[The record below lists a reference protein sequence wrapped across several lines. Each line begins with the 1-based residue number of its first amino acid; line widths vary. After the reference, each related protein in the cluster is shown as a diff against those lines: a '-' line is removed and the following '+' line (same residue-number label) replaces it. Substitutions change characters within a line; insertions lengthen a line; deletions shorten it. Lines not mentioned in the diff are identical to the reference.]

1 MRCPY
6 CKEQEDKVIDS
17 RAAENGTV
25 IRRRRQCLS
34 CDRRFTTYERIEA
47 TNKLLVIK
55 KDGSREPYLREKLIA
70 GVQRACWKLSL
81 RAEQIEQLVDEVEEE
96 IFRKFDRE
104 VPSVGLGLAI
114 SVRLRKL
121 DKIAYLRF
129 ASLYYKFQE
138 VDEFIQE
145 AQEVLQDD
153 KTDVDGQQSLFQD
166 EQ

>member
-1 MRCPY
+1 M
-6 CKEQEDKVIDS
+6 IDS
-17 RAAENGTV
+17 RGAENGTV
-25 IRRRRQCLS
+25 IRRRRQCLA

-55 KDGSREPYLREKLIA
+55 KDGSREPYLREKLTA

-81 RAEQIEQLVDEVEEE
+81 GAEQIEALVDEVEEE
-96 IFRKFDRE
+96 IFRKYDRE
-104 VPSVGLGLAI
+104 VPSVSLGLAL

-145 AQEVLQDD
+145 AQEVLQDE
-153 KTDVDGQQSLFQD
+153 KADVDGQQSLFQD